1 MALLVAMLALLVQY
15 GSNVTLV
22 HARKWFNGES
32 CVNDGNVGSNSSTVA
47 AIVQQWLQCLMIVE
61 FVAVIP
67 VVAAFEVVTRVEVVS
82 MGGNGGRSS
91 CVCNAGRVSW

>member
-1 MALLVAMLALLVQY
+1 M
-15 GSNVTLV
+15 
-22 HARKWFNGES
+22 
-32 CVNDGNVGSNSSTVA
+32 NDGNVGSNSSTVA

-67 VVAAFEVVTRVEVVS
+67 VVAAFEVVTRMEVVS